1 MGKKNRAKAKA
12 KRFGEGSAKP
22 IVSAS
27 TYGVGSSYS
36 SGSVFAAGNAFGGS
50 VVPDPARSTNAR
62 GERELLV
69 VDGYNVI
76 HADTRYERL
85 IFDRSDDPYSRD
97 VYDAARTALIADV
110 AAFAQGR
117 YEPVI
122 VFDGAGNVNPDRPNL
137 PQAGVRIE
145 FSPTGI
151 SADTIIQRLCSDARE
166 HGRACS
172 VVTSDGTIQA
182 TVMGKG
188 VTRISAR
195 MFVGEVK
202 QVDADVAEAEAAP
215 DIKLTL
221 GSRLSGD
228 ALSKLAALRD
238 NLRG

>member
-1 MGKKNRAKAKA
+1 MSKKNRAKAKA

-22 IVSAS
+22 LVSAS
-27 TYGVGSSYS
+27 TFGV
-36 SGSVFAAGNAFGGS
+36 GNAFSAAFGE
-50 VVPDPARSTNAR
+50 VAEPARGTNAR
-62 GERELLV
+62 GQKELLV

-76 HADTRYERL
+76 HADSRYERL

-97 VYDAARTALIADV
+97 VYDAARTSLIADV

-145 FSPTGI
+145 FSPTGV
-151 SADTIIQRLCSDARE
+151 SADTIIQRLCTDARE

-221 GSRLSGD
+221 GSRLGGD
-228 ALSKLAALRD
+228 SLSKLAALRD
-238 NLRG
+238 SLRG

>member
-1 MGKKNRAKAKA
+1 MSKKNRAKAKA

-22 IVSAS
+22 LVSAS
-27 TYGVGSSYS
+27 TFGV
-36 SGSVFAAGNAFGGS
+36 GNAFSAAFGK
-50 VVPDPARSTNAR
+50 VAEPARGTNAR
-62 GERELLV
+62 GQKELLV

-76 HADTRYERL
+76 HADPRYERL

-97 VYDAARTALIADV
+97 VYDAARTSLIADV

-145 FSPTGI
+145 FSPTGV
-151 SADTIIQRLCSDARE
+151 SADTIIQRLCTDARE

-221 GSRLSGD
+221 GSRLGGD
-228 ALSKLAALRD
+228 SLSKLAALRD
-238 NLRG
+238 SLRG

>member
-1 MGKKNRAKAKA
+1 MSKKNRAKAKA

-27 TYGVGSSYS
+27 TFGV
-36 SGSVFAAGNAFGGS
+36 GNAFSAAFGE
-50 VVPDPARSTNAR
+50 VAEPARGTNAR
-62 GERELLV
+62 GQKELLV

-76 HADTRYERL
+76 HADPRYERL

-97 VYDAARTALIADV
+97 VYDAARTSLIADV

-117 YEPVI
+117 YEPVV

-145 FSPTGI
+145 FSPTGV
-151 SADTIIQRLCSDARE
+151 SADTVIQRLCTDARE

-195 MFVGEVK
+195 MFAGEVK

-221 GSRLSGD
+221 GSRLGGD
-228 ALSKLAALRD
+228 SLSKLAVLRD
-238 NLRG
+238 SLRS

>member
-1 MGKKNRAKAKA
+1 MSKKNRAKAKA

-22 IVSAS
+22 LVSAS
-27 TYGVGSSYS
+27 TFGV
-36 SGSVFAAGNAFGGS
+36 GNAFSAAFGE
-50 VVPDPARSTNAR
+50 VAEPARGTNAR
-62 GERELLV
+62 GQKELLV

-76 HADTRYERL
+76 HADPRYERL

-97 VYDAARTALIADV
+97 VYDAARTSLIADV

-145 FSPTGI
+145 FSPTGV
-151 SADTIIQRLCSDARE
+151 SADTIIQRLCTDARE

-202 QVDADVAEAEAAP
+202 QVDAYVAEAEAAP

-221 GSRLSGD
+221 GSRLGGD
-228 ALSKLAALRD
+228 SLSKLAALRD
-238 NLRG
+238 SLRG

>member
-1 MGKKNRAKAKA
+1 MSKKNRAKAKA

-22 IVSAS
+22 LVSAS
-27 TYGVGSSYS
+27 TFGV
-36 SGSVFAAGNAFGGS
+36 GNAFSAEFGE
-50 VVPDPARSTNAR
+50 VAEPARGTNAR
-62 GERELLV
+62 GQKELLV

-76 HADTRYERL
+76 HADPRYERL

-97 VYDAARTALIADV
+97 VYDAARTSLIADV

-145 FSPTGI
+145 FSPTGV
-151 SADTIIQRLCSDARE
+151 SADTIIQRLCTDARE

-221 GSRLSGD
+221 GSRLGGD
-228 ALSKLAALRD
+228 SLSKLAALRD
-238 NLRG
+238 SLRG